1 MIEVFIYVEG
11 ASDKLAMEALLKDL
25 IVQRQQSG
33 VIIQFFEAPSGDKKT
48 SIMQKVP
55 ITATNILRN
64 KPNAI
69 VIAMPD
75 LYPYNK
81 AIPHET
87 VGELQ
92 AVILDQFKQAIR
104 SKGMDNDVRYLERFK
119 VFCFK
124 HDLEVLILAA
134 KEALALRLNQDNL
147 NVTWRIPVEDQNNNT
162 PPKWV
167 VMELFRKFSK
177 ERYSEAVDAP
187 LILGLADYRQI
198 VESCPQCFKPFIE
211 FLEGIAPEEFSGV

>member
-1 MIEVFIYVEG
+1 MSEVFIYVEG
-11 ASDKLAMEALLKDL
+11 PSDKLAMEALLQDL
-25 IVQRQQSG
+25 ILRRQQSG
-33 VIIQFFEAPSGDKKT
+33 VTIQFFEAPSGDKKA
-48 SIMQKVP
+48 SVMQKVP
-55 ITATNILRN
+55 RKAANILLN
-64 KPNAI
+64 TLNTI
-69 VIAMPD
+69 VVAMPD

-81 AIPHET
+81 ALPHQT

-92 AVILDQFKQAIR
+92 AVIFSEFRAALR
-104 SKGMDNDVRYLERFK
+104 SKGMDDDVRYLERFK

-124 HDLEVLILAA
+124 HDLEALILAA
-134 KEALALRLNQDNL
+134 EEPLALRLNQDNL

-167 VMELFRKFSK
+167 VIELFRKFSK